1 MRRVISLKKH
11 MDNQLEE
18 LLRSALEGYRA
29 AVAAMGKYGAQAY
42 PHLGQE
48 LQQSLVSLQAQ
59 LCADATPSL
68 IQQTEQQVENQLQQ
82 WSTRT
87 SEHLKLK
94 TAEAK
99 EIMVILAQTAQ
110 SLSERDQ
117 RYAKKFFDLT
127 TRFQAIA
134 CLEDLTEVRQAL
146 LESAG
151 ELRTSTKE
159 METDGK
165 HSVSTLREQ
174 LSAYQTRLE
183 EAEHLAFRD
192 ELTGLPNRREV
203 ERQLD
208 RRVGQGQPFCIMLFD
223 LNGFKE
229 INDGHGH
236 LAGDQL
242 LKQFASELR
251 SSLWPANVIGRWG
264 GDEFIAILDCGLD
277 AASSHLDGARK
288 WIFGEYKI
296 DVGGKMRR
304 VRVDGAIGVAAWQP
318 GDTILEVLGRADAA
332 MYQQKAPVRS

>member
-1 MRRVISLKKH
+1 
-11 MDNQLEE
+11 MDSQVED
-18 LLRSALEGYRA
+18 LLRSALDAYRGA
-29 AVAAMGKYGAQAY
+29 LSAIGKYGAQAY
-42 PHLGQE
+42 PQLGQD
-48 LQQSLVSLQAQ
+48 LQQSLLSLQEH
-59 LCADATPSL
+59 LCSEATPSQ
-68 IQQTEQQVENQLQQ
+68 IEQTEKQVESQLSQ
-82 WSTRT
+82 WSTKT

-117 RYAKKFFDLT
+117 RYAKKFNDLT

-134 CLEDLTEVRQAL
+134 CLEDLTEVRNAL

-151 ELRTSTKE
+151 DLRTSTKQ
-159 METDGK
+159 MEQDGRQ
-165 HSVSTLREQ
+165 SVTALREQ

-203 ERQLD
+203 ERQLE
-208 RRVGQGQPFCIMLFD
+208 RRLEGQQVFCIMLFD

-236 LAGDQL
+236 LAGDHL

-264 GDEFIAILDCGLD
+264 GDEFIAILDCNLS
-277 AASSHLDGARK
+277 AASSHLDTARK

-296 DVGGKMRR
+296 DVGGQPRR
-304 VRVDGAIGVAAWQP
+304 VHVNGAIGVAEWKP
-318 GDTILEVLGRADAA
+318 GDTMLEVLGRADAA
-332 MYQQKAPVRS
+332 MYQQKAPVRP